1 MKIGTTNT
9 VIIGG
14 GIAGISTAYYLAQN
28 GIDNI
33 VIERDGVG
41 SHASGHAY
49 GGLGALY
56 RKGNDQATHEL
67 ALMSFKL
74 YQELALQLPSETGIN
89 FDYRTRPTITLCF
102 SDNEIKELKASLNSQ
117 LNPEGYIVSWLNQSQ
132 IASLE
137 PRISPEIH
145 GGLFVEGT
153 ADIEPQRMTIAL
165 AKGAEK
171 LGAKF
176 HKGNVTGIIKEKS
189 TIRGVIVDSD
199 EISCSNI
206 VIAMGPWSSIASA
219 WVGSQIE
226 VSPLKGQILRLLA
239 KGEPYKFSVTWNGN
253 YAVTKPDGLVW
264 AGTTEEETGFDESIT
279 KQAADNIILNLNK
292 MIPSIQNPQIVRQTA
307 CLRPISPDRLPII
320 GPVNNLPGAF
330 IATGGGRNGI
340 NLGTGMGQII
350 ADLIAHNPP
359 TIDIQ
364 PFSPTRFND

>member
-1 MKIGTTNT
+1 MEIDTADT

-14 GIAGISTAYYLAQN
+14 GIAGIATAYYLAQK
-28 GIDNI
+28 GIDSI

-56 RKGNDQATHEL
+56 RKGNDESTHEL
-67 ALMSFKL
+67 ALMSFRL
-74 YQELALQLPSETGIN
+74 YQELALLLPSETGID
-89 FDYRTRPTITLCF
+89 FDYRARPTITLCF
-102 SDNEIKELKASLNSQ
+102 SDREMKELNTSLDSQ
-117 LNPEGYIVSWLNQSQ
+117 FNPEGYIVSWLDQSQ

-137 PRISPEIH
+137 PRISPEIL

-153 ADIEPQRMTIAL
+153 ADLEPQRMTVAL

-176 HKGNVTGIIKEKS
+176 HRGNVTGIIKENSK
-189 TIRGVIVDSD
+189 IRGVMVDSD
-199 EISCSNI
+199 KISCSNI
-206 VIAMGPWSSIASA
+206 VIAMGPWSSLASE
-219 WVGSQIE
+219 WVGSPIE
-226 VSPLKGQILRLLA
+226 VQPLKGQILRLLT
-239 KGEPYKFSVTWNGN
+239 KGEPYKFSVSWNGN

-264 AGTTEEETGFDESIT
+264 TGTTEEESGFDESIT
-279 KQAADNIILNLNK
+279 QKAANHIMLNLVK
-292 MIPSIQNPQIVRQTA
+292 MIPTIKNPQIIRQTA
-307 CLRPISPDRLPII
+307 CLRPISSDRLPII
-320 GPVNNLPGAF
+320 GPIDNLTGAF

-350 ADLIAHNPP
+350 ADMIAGSTP

-364 PFSPTRFND
+364 RFSPTRFND